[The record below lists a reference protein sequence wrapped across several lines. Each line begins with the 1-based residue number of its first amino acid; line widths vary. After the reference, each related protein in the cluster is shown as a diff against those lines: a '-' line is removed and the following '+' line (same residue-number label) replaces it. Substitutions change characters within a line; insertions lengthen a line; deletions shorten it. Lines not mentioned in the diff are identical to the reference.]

1 MHVGKTKSIYMYS
14 KGPVTPKRG
23 RLANGLRIHYL
34 NKEFSGINNGTDSIM
49 TTFPQQSTN
58 KNRIDY

>member
-1 MHVGKTKSIYMYS
+1 MYS

-34 NKEFSGINNGTDSIM
+34 NKAFIVINNGTDSIM